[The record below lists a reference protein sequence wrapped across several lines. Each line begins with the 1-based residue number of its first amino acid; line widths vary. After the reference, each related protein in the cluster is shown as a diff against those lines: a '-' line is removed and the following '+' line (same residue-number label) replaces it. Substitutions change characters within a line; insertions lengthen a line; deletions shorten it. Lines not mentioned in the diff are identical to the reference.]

1 MQRRSFLK
9 ILSASGAAAA
19 LPQLASAATT
29 HQVDI
34 EGFKFV
40 PASLEVA
47 VGDTVVFTNLDR
59 AQHTAT
65 ANDRSWTT
73 PTLRKGASAELT
85 IVAGMEGGYFCAIH
99 PNMKGALT
107 GV

>member
-9 ILSASGAAAA
+9 ILSATGAAAA
-19 LPQLASAATT
+19 LPQLANAATT
-29 HQVDI
+29 HQVSI
-34 EGFKFV
+34 EGFKFQ
-40 PASLEVA
+40 PASLAVS
-47 VGDTVVFTNLDR
+47 VGDTVVFTNNDG
-59 AQHTAT
+59 APHTAT

-73 PTLRKGASAELT
+73 PRLRGGDSASVT
-85 IVAGMEGGYFCAIH
+85 VVAGMEGDYFCAVH